1 MSDRFDVLFVCV
13 SNRGKSVMAEHLTPT
28 VTNRI
33 AASSAGTG
41 AKVGGEVNE
50 LSAHVLAEVGVDVG
64 GHRPRQL
71 TDELMRAADLVVVV
85 GTADV
90 TAPDGVA
97 MEVWD
102 TDEPSRRGV
111 DGLDRMRMIRDDI
124 ETRISD
130 LANRLGR

>member
-28 VTNRI
+28 VTDRI

-41 AKVGGEVNE
+41 AKVGGEVYE
-50 LSAHVLAEVGVDVG
+50 LSAHVLAEVGVGVG